1 MKINITLTN
10 DKGEKFVGEVELTK
24 TSDKKRIKKIVK
36 TTEDKSK
43 PFYSIKKIYKKGFF
57 KEGKKLA
64 DVNSSLKGM
73 GFNFKPGSI
82 QFALDTA
89 EFLDRRGTK
98 GKYKWIQKIPP
109 E

>member
-10 DKGEKFVGEVELTK
+10 DNGEQFVGDVELTK
-24 TSDKKRIKKIVK
+24 TSDQKRIRKTVK

-43 PFYSIKKIYKKGFF
+43 PTYSIKKIYKKGFF

-64 DVNSSLKGM
+64 DINSSLKGM
-73 GFNFKPGSI
+73 GFNFKLGSI
-82 QFALDTA
+82 QYALDNA
-89 EFLDRRGTK
+89 EFLERRGGK